1 MKGLTNTTLWEFLVF
16 LQEKAKYNVLEVK
29 QNLDKIKDYSDNFI
43 SQNIESKDLIHRL
56 MRKNEEIRKENSM
69 LLMVH
74 SFILQINEQES
85 WCDTETEETNAT
97 EVTIENYSEEQYS
110 KSKCVQKILN
120 GEVDLNSNDVCFED
134 EDILNTVY
142 EEFLQSE
149 RYEDCEIIKN
159 KKRRIRKSKNS
170 SQFSQGIFF
179 RFLKLPFFRA
189 LKKNK

>member
-29 QNLDKIKDYSDNFI
+29 QNLDRMKDYTDNLLNM
-43 SQNIESKDLIHRL
+43 NIESKDLIHRL

-85 WCDTETEETNAT
+85 WCETSEANES
-97 EVTIENYSEEQYS
+97 EVTIENYSEEQFS
-110 KSKCVQKILN
+110 KQECIQMILK
-120 GEVDLNSNDVCFED
+120 GEIDINSNDICFED

-142 EEFLQSE
+142 KEFLQAE
-149 RYEDCEIIKN
+149 RYEACEIIKN
-159 KKRRIRKSKNS
+159 KKRKVMKSQNS
-170 SQFSQGIFF
+170 SQLSRGIFF
-179 RFLKLPFFRA
+179 RFLKLPLLKA